1 MAIASHGNDWCCT
14 GIGVVG
20 CLKSGSSLN
29 PDPCESGDQCSRMDN
44 INVLLTHGIG
54 HPYLPIPGGT
64 GHWPSMIGGAFASH
78 YPDCVSG
85 VNDHAER
92 WIFGL

>member
-1 MAIASHGNDWCCT
+1 MQYELF
-14 GIGVVG
+14 VQ
-20 CLKSGSSLN
+20 
-29 PDPCESGDQCSRMDN
+29 PDPTVGLLQVQHQC
-44 INVLLTHGIG
+44 LLTHGIG

-64 GHWPSMIGGAFASH
+64 GHWPPMIGGAFASH
-78 YPDCVSG
+78 YPDCESG